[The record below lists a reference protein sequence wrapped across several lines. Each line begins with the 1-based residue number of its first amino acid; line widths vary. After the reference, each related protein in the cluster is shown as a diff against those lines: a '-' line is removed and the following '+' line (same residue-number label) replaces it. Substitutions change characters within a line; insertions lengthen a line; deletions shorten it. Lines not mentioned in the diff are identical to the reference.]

1 MKILGICGSSRKRG
15 NTASIIGR
23 ILEGAKSAN
32 EATET
37 ELIFLNDYDLKSCTG
52 CEGCAKSFSCVIRD
66 DYAKIIEKFDEAD
79 AIVIGSPTY
88 WYNVTGQMKLFIDR
102 CYSLISY
109 PEGQRK
115 IWTSKYQDLGK
126 KVVTVAVCEQE
137 EESMMGFTSQ
147 TLVMVMKDLDLEL
160 IREIKVLHYFEAGSV
175 KGDAD
180 LLDDAFDMG
189 RQLS

>member
-1 MKILGICGSSRKRG
+1 MKILGICGSSRKHG
-15 NTASIIGR
+15 NTASIIR
-23 ILEGAKSAN
+23 RVLEGAKSAN
-32 EATET
+32 EAAET

-66 DYAKIIEKFDEAD
+66 DYASIIEKFDEAD

-115 IWTSKYQDLGK
+115 IWRSKYQDSGK

-147 TLVMVMKDLDLEL
+147 TLVRVMKDLDLEL
-160 IREIKVLHYFEAGSV
+160 IRELKVLHYFEAGSV

-180 LLDDAFDMG
+180 LMKDAFDTG
-189 RQLS
+189 RQLR